1 MRMIIKLALVSAFTF
16 TTGCA
21 NDVADPDIDL
31 YPQDRGELADE
42 SVPDEV
48 DSEDIPGELAICHP
62 DLIHGRVTD
71 LSVDGAGRVRARGT
85 VFSEAGPCHVSVN
98 VRLTRNGNRIDSQQK
113 DCASESC
120 TSRRLSAGNPA
131 GRQEFCAVV
140 RQSATGGVM
149 DKKCITR

>member
-1 MRMIIKLALVSAFTF
+1 MRTFMKLALVSAFTF
-16 TTGCA
+16 TGCA
-21 NDVADPDIDL
+21 DEVTDPDIDL
-31 YPQDRGELADE
+31 YPQDREGLADE

-48 DSEDIPGELAICHP
+48 ESEPIPGELAICHP
-62 DLIHGRVTD
+62 DLIHGRVTE
-71 LSVDGAGRVRARGT
+71 LGVDANGRVRARGT

-98 VRLTRNGNRIDSQQK
+98 VRLTRNGTRIDSQQK

-140 RQSATGGVM
+140 RQFATGSVM
-149 DKKCITR
+149 DKKCFTR